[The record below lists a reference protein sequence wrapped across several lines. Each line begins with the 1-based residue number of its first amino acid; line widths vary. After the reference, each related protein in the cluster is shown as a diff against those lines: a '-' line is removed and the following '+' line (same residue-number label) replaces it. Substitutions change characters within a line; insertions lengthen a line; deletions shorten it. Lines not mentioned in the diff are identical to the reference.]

1 MRGADCLLPRKSGQ
15 QWWTSQ
21 DLETALMQFPAI
33 RALTQ
38 RSLDLLIVHEVKFP
52 EKERRLIDVSQS
64 ASRAKVSTTENV
76 LPCCKPNMMLWLTD
90 LCRPLTGPEAFRAQG
105 ISWGPEGDKKLID
118 FSNELLLD
126 LAGNGF
132 HAGCCAATF
141 LSVMSALGVAVKRG
155 QGQKVHSI
163 RANSLFAG
171 AALVDDD
178 DGSDA
183 DLNSMW

>member
-15 QWWTSQ
+15 QWRTSQ
-21 DLETALMQFPAI
+21 DLTALIKFPAM
-33 RALTQ
+33 RTLTQ
-38 RSLDLLIVHEVKFP
+38 RSFDVLIVNEVQFP
-52 EKERRLIDVSQS
+52 EKKRRLIDVSQS
-64 ASRAKVSTTENV
+64 ASRAKVSFTENV

-155 QGQKVHSI
+155 QGQRVHSI
-163 RANSLFAG
+163 RAHSLFAG